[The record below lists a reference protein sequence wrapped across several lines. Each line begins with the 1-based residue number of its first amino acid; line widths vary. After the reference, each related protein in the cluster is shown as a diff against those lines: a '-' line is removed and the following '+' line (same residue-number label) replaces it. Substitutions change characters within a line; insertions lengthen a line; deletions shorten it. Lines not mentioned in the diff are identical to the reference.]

1 MGELEDKLNAVLSDP
16 GELERLTKMAGRL
29 LGGGSAEAP
38 EAETPPAEPLPAGLT
53 AALGEIF
60 SRRKGAAEPLLQAVG
75 PYLDEPRR
83 SRLQRAL
90 RVASTARAA
99 SAVWRRMGGFDGL

>member
-1 MGELEDKLNAVLSDP
+1 MNELEERLNAVLSDP

-53 AALGEIF
+53 GDFALHLCEYALTDSDLVPAGTLLGE
-60 SRRKGAAEPLLQAVG
+60 
-75 PYLDEPRR
+75 DEAGC
-83 SRLQRAL
+83 QRYEAPVL
-90 RVASTARAA
+90 PRAA
-99 SAVWRRMGGFDGL
+99 GEIRVTETERAPP